1 MSFPVCLWRFVS
13 RTFSACTQA
22 QRELLRFVGIKER
35 NVNSHS
41 CSDREY
47 GTFGKEGGAT
57 EFNKHPSPTLSCERA
72 RVLTKFTFPHTR

>member
-22 QRELLRFVGIKER
+22 QRELLRFVGTKER